1 MKTLIELYDERPLE
15 NVLSTEMFKPE
26 RTIFIC
32 DEEKAESSAQ
42 RKLKDYF
49 RHRGIDTELVF
60 VTAKH
65 YSASSVLKT
74 LRSVT
79 DMYPDCA
86 IDITGGTDDELFA
99 SGLLCAE
106 KDIPVFTYS
115 INRNSFYSI
124 RKAPFPDAM
133 KCTIEYKA
141 EDFFRMAGGSMR
153 SGRVDNAILKNYFD
167 IIDPFFDIFMKN
179 RRKWGDIVSY
189 IQRVSQTP
197 KEQPVRLI
205 VKGDYNVKGDR
216 GRRLIAPEATLR
228 ELEEIGMIKDL
239 AIVPD
244 TSVSFAFKDEQIR
257 KWLRDVGSVLE
268 IYMYKMLVD
277 SGLFNDVHTSVVV
290 DWEKNVNRDSVT
302 NEIDVMAVRGVIPVF
317 ISCKTCAVGTEAL
330 NELAI
335 LRDRF
340 GGKGARAAIVTSE
353 RGTAVM
359 RNRARELD
367 IAVFEQQDLIS
378 GGWKEKLSALMK
390 R

>member
-15 NVLSTEMFKPE
+15 NVLSTDMFKPE

-32 DEEKAESSAQ
+32 DEASAEGGAQ

-49 RHRGIDTELVF
+49 RHRGIDTELIF
-60 VTAKH
+60 VSAKH

-74 LRSVT
+74 LRQVTSV
-79 DMYPDCA
+79 YPDCA

-106 KDIPVFTYS
+106 KDVPVFTYS
-115 INRNSFYSI
+115 IKRNSFYSI
-124 RKAPFPDAM
+124 SKAPFPDAM

-153 SGRVDNAILKNYFD
+153 RGRVDNAILENYFD
-167 IIDPFFDIFMKN
+167 MIDPFFAVYMKN
-179 RRKWGDIVSY
+179 RRKWGDAVSY
-189 IQRVSQTP
+189 IQRISQTP
-197 KEQPVRLI
+197 KEQPVRLEAAGGYT
-205 VKGDYNVKGDR
+205 VKGER
-216 GRRLIAPEATLR
+216 GRRISAPENILS
-228 ELEEIGMIKDL
+228 ELEKIGMIKNL
-239 AIVPD
+239 VIVPD
-244 TSVSFAFKDEQIR
+244 IEVSFTFRDEQVR

-268 IYMYKMLVD
+268 IYIYKKFAD

-290 DWEKNVNRDSVT
+290 DWEKNVNRDGVT

-317 ISCKTCAVGTEAL
+317 VSCKTCAVSTEAL

-367 IAVFEQQDLIS
+367 IAVFEQQDLYS
-378 GGWKEKLSALMK
+378 DDWKEKLAALMK

>member
-15 NVLSTEMFKPE
+15 NVLSTDMFKPE

-32 DEEKAESSAQ
+32 DEASAEGGAQ

-49 RHRGIDTELVF
+49 RHRGIDTELIF
-60 VTAKH
+60 VSAKH

-74 LRSVT
+74 LRQVTSV
-79 DMYPDCA
+79 YPDCA

-106 KDIPVFTYS
+106 KDVPVFTYS
-115 INRNSFYSI
+115 IKRNSFYSI
-124 RKAPFPDAM
+124 SKAPFPDAM

-153 SGRVDNAILKNYFD
+153 RGRVDNAILENYFD
-167 IIDPFFDIFMKN
+167 MIDAFFAVYMKN
-179 RRKWGDIVSY
+179 RRKWGDAVSY
-189 IQRVSQTP
+189 IQRISQTP
-197 KEQPVRLI
+197 KEQPVRLKAEGGYT
-205 VKGDYNVKGDR
+205 VKGER
-216 GRRLIAPEATLR
+216 GRRISAPENILS
-228 ELEEIGMIKDL
+228 ELEKIGMIKNL
-239 AIVPD
+239 VITPD
-244 TSVSFAFKDEQIR
+244 IEVSFTFKDEQVR

-268 IYMYKMLVD
+268 IYIYKKFAD

-290 DWEKNVNRDSVT
+290 DWEKNVNRDGVT

-317 ISCKTCAVGTEAL
+317 VSCKTCAVSTEAL

-367 IAVFEQQDLIS
+367 IAVFEQQDLYS
-378 GGWKEKLSALMK
+378 DDWKEKLAALM
-390 R
+390 RR

>member
-15 NVLSTEMFKPE
+15 NVLSTDMFRPE
-26 RTIFIC
+26 RTVFIC
-32 DEEKAESSAQ
+32 DEASAESGAQ

-49 RHRGIDTELVF
+49 RYRGIETELVF
-60 VTAKH
+60 VSAKH
-65 YSASSVLKT
+65 YSASSVLRS
-74 LRSVT
+74 LRRVT

-99 SGLLCAE
+99 SGMLCAE
-106 KDIPVFTYS
+106 RDVPVFTYS
-115 INRNSFYSI
+115 LKRNSFYSI
-124 RKAPFPDAM
+124 SNAPFADAM

-153 SGRVDNAILKNYFD
+153 RGRVDNAILENYFD
-167 IIDPFFDIFMKN
+167 IIDPFFSVFMKN

-189 IQRVSQTP
+189 IQRVSHIP
-197 KEQPVRLI
+197 KEQPVTLEA
-205 VKGDYNVKGDR
+205 KGDYIVKGDR
-216 GRRLIAPEATLR
+216 GRRISAPEAALR
-228 ELEEIGMIKDL
+228 ELEEIGMIKNL
-239 AIVPD
+239 VIVPD
-244 TSVSFAFKDEQIR
+244 AAVSFTFRDEQVR

-268 IYMYKMLVD
+268 IYIYKKFAD
-277 SGLFNDVHTSVVV
+277 SALFNDVHTSVVV

-317 ISCKTCAVGTEAL
+317 VSCKTCAVSTEAL

-367 IAVFEQQDLIS
+367 IAVFEQQDIIS
-378 GGWKEKLSALMK
+378 GGWKEKLAALM
-390 R
+390 RR

>member
-15 NVLSTEMFKPE
+15 NVLSTDMFKPE

-32 DEEKAESSAQ
+32 DEASAEGGAQ

-49 RHRGIDTELVF
+49 RHRGIDTELIF
-60 VTAKH
+60 VSAKH

-74 LRSVT
+74 LRQVTSV
-79 DMYPDCA
+79 YPDCA

-106 KDIPVFTYS
+106 KDVPVFTYS
-115 INRNSFYSI
+115 IKRNSFYSI
-124 RKAPFPDAM
+124 SKAPFPDAM

-153 SGRVDNAILKNYFD
+153 RGRVDNAILENYFD
-167 IIDPFFDIFMKN
+167 IIDPFFAVYMKN
-179 RRKWGDIVSY
+179 RRKWGDVVSY
-189 IQRVSQTP
+189 IQRISQTP
-197 KEQPVRLI
+197 KEQPVRLKAEGGYT
-205 VKGDYNVKGDR
+205 VKGER
-216 GRRLIAPEATLR
+216 GRRISAPENILT
-228 ELEEIGMIKDL
+228 ELEKIGMIKNL
-239 AIVPD
+239 VITPD
-244 TSVSFAFKDEQIR
+244 IEVSFTFKDEQVR

-268 IYMYKMLVD
+268 IYIYKKFAD

-290 DWEKNVNRDSVT
+290 DWEKNVNRDGVT

-317 ISCKTCAVGTEAL
+317 VSCKTCAVSTEAL

-367 IAVFEQQDLIS
+367 IAVFEQQDLYS
-378 GGWKEKLSALMK
+378 DDWKEKLAALM
-390 R
+390 RR